1 MDAVREA
8 ALKTLYEVEKNG
20 AYSNIALK
28 NELALNSFSDRDRH
42 FATSIVYGVIDKK
55 LTLDYV
61 IKHYSKIK
69 LKKLSPYILLILR
82 MGIYQILFM
91 DKIPDNAAVNEC
103 VTLAKRYG
111 HKASSGYVNGVL
123 RSVIRGG
130 VEYPKDKEKYLEVKY
145 SYPEWLV
152 KMWLDDFGY
161 EFTEQLMEAFSKPA
175 ELTLRPNTLKI
186 TAEELCE
193 KLLQYNA
200 RVSDGAVIC
209 DGFDIAKSDLYK
221 DGYFSVQDKA
231 AQAAAVLLAPKPED
245 IVIDMCAAPGGK
257 TTHMAELMENKG
269 EILAFDIYE
278 HKTELIEKNAQR
290 LGIDIIKTRVFNA
303 AERDESLIKTADCV
317 LCDVPCSG
325 LGIIGR
331 KPEIKWNRPEDLSS
345 LYETQKRILTNGAA
359 YVKDGGTIVYST
371 CTINRRENEET
382 ISAFLS
388 QNKDFEKEFEKT
400 YYPHI
405 DNTDG
410 FYICRLKRIK

>member
-28 NELALNSFSDRDRH
+28 NELAGKDFSNRDRH
-42 FATSIVYGVIDKK
+42 FITSLVYGVIDKK

-61 IKHYSKIK
+61 IERYSKIK
-69 LKKLSPYILLILR
+69 LKKLSSYILLILR

-123 RSVIRGG
+123 RSVIREG
-130 VEYPKDKEKYLEVKY
+130 VEYPKDKKRYLEIKY
-145 SYPEWLV
+145 SYPDWLV

-161 EFTEQLMEAFSKPA
+161 EFTEQLMVAFSKPA
-175 ELTLRPNTLKI
+175 ELTLRPNALKI

-193 KLLQYNA
+193 KLSQYGA

-221 DGYFSVQDKA
+221 NGYFSVQDKA
-231 AQAAAVLLAPKPED
+231 AQEVAKTLNPKPND
-245 IVIDMCAAPGGK
+245 TVIDMCAAPGGK
-257 TTHMAELMENKG
+257 TTHMAELMDNRG
-269 EILAFDIYE
+269 EILAFDIYP
-278 HKTELIEKNAQR
+278 HKTELIEKNAKR
-290 LGIDIIKTRVFNA
+290 LGIDIIKARVFNA
-303 AERDESLIKTADCV
+303 AERDETLIKSANCV

-331 KPEIKWNRPEDLSS
+331 KPEIKWNRPEDLTG
-345 LYETQKRILTNGAA
+345 LYETQRRILDNGAA
-359 YVKDGGTIVYST
+359 YVKTGGAIVYST

-382 ISAFLS
+382 INAFLAE
-388 QNKDFEKEFEKT
+388 NKDFEKEFEKT

-410 FYICRLKRIK
+410 FYICRLKRTK

>member
-28 NELALNSFSDRDRH
+28 NELAGKGFSDRDRH
-42 FATSIVYGVIDKK
+42 FATSLVYGVIDKK

-61 IKHYSKIK
+61 IGRYSKIK

-91 DKIPDNAAVNEC
+91 DKIPKSAAVNES

-130 VEYPKDKEKYLEVKY
+130 IEYPKDKEKYLEVKY
-145 SYPEWLV
+145 SYPDWLV

-161 EFTEQLMEAFSKPA
+161 EFTERLMEAFSNPP
-175 ELTLRPNTLKI
+175 ELTLRANTLKI
-186 TAEELCE
+186 TAEELCK
-193 KLLQYNA
+193 KLSQYGA

-209 DGFDIAKSDLYK
+209 DGFDIAKSELYK

-231 AQAAAVLLAPKPED
+231 AQEAAKVLNPKPD
-245 IVIDMCAAPGGK
+245 DMVIDMCAAPGGK

-278 HKTELIEKNAQR
+278 HKAELIEKNAQR
-290 LGIDIIKTRVFNA
+290 LGIGIIKTRVSDT
-303 AERDESLIKTADCV
+303 AECDKTLIKSADCV

-331 KPEIKWNRPEDLSS
+331 KPEIKWNRPEDLSG
-345 LYETQKRILTNGAA
+345 LYEIQKRILENGAA
-359 YVKDGGTIVYST
+359 YVKENGAIVYST
-371 CTINRRENEET
+371 CTINRRENEDVIT
-382 ISAFLS
+382 VFLAE
-388 QNKDFEKEFEKT
+388 NTEFEKEFEKT

-405 DNTDG
+405 DKTDG